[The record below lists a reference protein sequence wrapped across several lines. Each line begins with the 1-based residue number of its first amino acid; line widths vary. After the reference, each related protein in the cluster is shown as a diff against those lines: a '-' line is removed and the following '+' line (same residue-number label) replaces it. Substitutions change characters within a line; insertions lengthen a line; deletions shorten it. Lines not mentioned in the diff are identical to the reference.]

1 MTEARLTF
9 NSKMSFFYNYTAF
22 QDDSFAHRNRFL
34 MKKYIRYI
42 LSAWLIAGLTFFVPG
57 KGFSQTSQEG
67 IKTEATNDEG
77 STYVKG
83 ITSGRARA
91 LVGGVIGLAGLIVG
105 WRARV
110 RSSPTG
116 AKLAIALGL
125 IAIVLSI
132 VHLSTV
138 AGAVFGSGSGKAG
151 AIVALL
157 LAIIGTL
164 LGGLTLRL
172 QNTN

>member
-1 MTEARLTF
+1 
-9 NSKMSFFYNYTAF
+9 
-22 QDDSFAHRNRFL
+22 

-42 LSAWLIAGLTFFVPG
+42 LSAWLIAGCTFLVPG
-57 KGFSQTSQEG
+57 KVFSQTSGDG
-67 IKTEATNDEG
+67 IKTEAAERVTTMNDEG

-91 LVGGVIGLAGLIVG
+91 LVGGVIGLTSLIIG

-110 RSSPTG
+110 RSSSTG

-125 IAIVLSI
+125 TAIVLSV

-157 LAIIGTL
+157 LAIIGTI

-172 QNTN
+172 QHTN